1 MLGTARRCPVQD
13 EDEIDGDEPE
23 TMAEGHGGRW
33 PSDEAVAE
41 LVRSR
46 GRKGLTTTQL
56 VAHALDQGG
65 GSRSDVRRAMRQA
78 LNRLE
83 RAGRVV
89 VGRGKR
95 YYAPEA
101 SDQASGRLRV
111 AAGGRVMV
119 DLDGVAGAP
128 VSIPPRR
135 TRGALDGDRVL
146 IRLERPRSRAREQN
160 LREGVVVR
168 ILDRARRS
176 VVGRWVVEHGRREV
190 RPLDKRLNVT
200 VLPSVPGGM
209 DEPAEGDLVVVS
221 LDEVDEHGNVAHG
234 ALLERLGRIGDPGVE
249 ERVAIRMYNLEEEFA
264 PEVLA
269 EAERLPR
276 TVRAKDL
283 AGRLDLRAEPAIT
296 IDGETARDF
305 DDAVS
310 AKRGSHG
317 AITVDVHIA
326 DVSHYVRP
334 NSLVGDTAKQR
345 GTSVYLPGR
354 CLPMLPERLSNE
366 LCSLRPEEDRLTV
379 TVRFTVRPD
388 GELRHPE
395 LHVSV
400 IRSVRRCTYTEVF
413 GWLSSPVDAWPETTR
428 PFAASLRCLAEAADR
443 LRQARQARGGLDLD
457 LAEPDV
463 RLDAEGRVVEVR
475 AGSRNQAHRLIEE
488 LMVAANTVVA
498 RLLTERGL
506 PALYRVHDRPDRG
519 RLEEL
524 GVVLAELGHPFSA
537 DPGTADAGDLQRL
550 LDRVSGQP
558 EERLVATLILRS
570 LARAIYSPE
579 PRGHFALATD
589 DYLHFTS
596 PIRRYPDLVC
606 HRAVKVLLGEE
617 SREALPAGGE
627 LNELARATSASE
639 RRAESAERM
648 VVLWKTLTWLSSRL
662 GDELDGVITG
672 VTSFGLFVQL
682 DEVFVDGMIHIADL
696 GDDYY
701 IHDERRHQLVGEHT
715 GRRFRLGDRVR
726 TRLARVDLE
735 ALQVG
740 LVPASATARSADG
753 RPAGDRRR
761 GPRDGGG
768 RGRGGS
774 GGGGKGRGKRRRRL

>member
-1 MLGTARRCPVQD
+1 MLGARRWPVHNEDDIESD
-13 EDEIDGDEPE
+13 ESKAPPS
-23 TMAEGHGGRW
+23 GGRW
-33 PSDEAVAE
+33 PSDEQVAE
-41 LVRSR
+41 LVRAR
-46 GRKGLTTTQL
+46 GRKGLTPTQL
-56 VAHALDQGG
+56 VAHALDRAGG
-65 GSRSDVRRAMRQA
+65 GRSDARRAMRQS

-83 RAGRVV
+83 RAGRIVL
-89 VGRGKR
+89 GRGRR
-95 YYAPEA
+95 YYAPES
-101 SDQASGRLRV
+101 SDQAPGRLRI
-111 AAGGRVMV
+111 AGGGRVMV
-119 DLDGVAGAP
+119 DLDEGSGAP

-135 TRGALDGDRVL
+135 ARGALDGDRVL
-146 IRLERPRSRAREQN
+146 VRLERPRRKARDQQ

-168 ILDRARRS
+168 VLERARRS
-176 VVGRWVVEHGRREV
+176 VVGRWTVERGRREV
-190 RPLDKRLNVT
+190 RPLDKRLDVT
-200 VLPSVPGGM
+200 VLSSVPGDM
-209 DEPAEGDLVVVS
+209 DEPADGDLVVVS
-221 LDEVDEHGNVAHG
+221 LDEVDERGKVAHG

-249 ERVAIRMYNLEEEFA
+249 ERVAIRMYNLEETFA

-276 TVRAKDL
+276 TVRPEDL
-283 AGRLDLRAEPAIT
+283 AGRLDLRAEPVIT

-310 AKRGSHG
+310 AKRGPHG
-317 AITVDVHIA
+317 AIAVDVHIA
-326 DVSHYVRP
+326 DVSHYVHP
-334 NSLVGDTAKQR
+334 GSLVDDTAKRR

-366 LCSLRPEEDRLTV
+366 MCSLRPDEDRLSV
-379 TVRFTVRPD
+379 TVRFAVRPD

-395 LHVSV
+395 LRLSV

-413 GWLSSPVDAWPETTR
+413 GWLSAARDAWPGDTR

-443 LRQARQARGGLDLD
+443 LRHARQARGGLDLD

-463 RLDAEGRVVEVR
+463 RLDAEGRVVDVR

-498 RLLTERGL
+498 RLLTERDL

-524 GVVLAELGHPFSA
+524 GELLAELGHPFAA
-537 DPGTADAGDLQRL
+537 DPATADAGDLQRL
-550 LDRVSGQP
+550 LDRVSGKP
-558 EERLVATLILRS
+558 EERLIATLILRS

-579 PRGHFALATD
+579 PRGHFALATE

-606 HRAVKVLLGEE
+606 HRAVKALLGEGR
-617 SREALPAGGE
+617 REGLPAGGE
-627 LNELARATSASE
+627 LNELARATSAAE

-648 VVLWKTLTWLSSRL
+648 VVLWKTMTWLSGRL
-662 GDELDGVITG
+662 GDVLDGVVTG

-682 DEVFVDGMIHIADL
+682 DEVFVDGMVHVADL

-701 IHDERRHQLVGEHT
+701 VHDERRHQLVGEHT

-726 TRLARVDLE
+726 VRLVRVDLE

-740 LVPASATARSADG
+740 LVPAGASAAASDG
-753 RPAGDRRR
+753 PAEKKRGSERKAGGSRGRNAADRRSR
-761 GPRDGGG
+761 KSRG
-768 RGRGGS
+768 RGR
-774 GGGGKGRGKRRRRL
+774 RRL